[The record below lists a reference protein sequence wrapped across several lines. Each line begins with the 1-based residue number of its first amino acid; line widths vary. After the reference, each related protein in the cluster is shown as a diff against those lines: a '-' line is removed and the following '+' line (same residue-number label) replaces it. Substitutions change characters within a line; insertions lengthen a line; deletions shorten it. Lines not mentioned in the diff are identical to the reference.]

1 MSFAGLKTAVLKIS
15 KFCMKN
21 DEDNPN
27 DLAAIV
33 SENNSRYIVC
43 KIQNRI

>member
-15 KFCMKN
+15 KSVKN
-21 DEDNPN
+21 DEDRN
-27 DLAAIV
+27 DLAA
-33 SENNSRYIVC
+33 SFQKNNSRYIVC